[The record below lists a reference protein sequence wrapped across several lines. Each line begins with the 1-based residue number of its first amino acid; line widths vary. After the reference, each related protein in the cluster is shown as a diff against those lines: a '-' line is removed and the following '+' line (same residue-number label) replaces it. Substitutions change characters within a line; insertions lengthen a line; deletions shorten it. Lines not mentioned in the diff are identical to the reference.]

1 MRLPDYLPQVLIID
15 DHSAVRAGIAQAL
28 QGTELDCCGEA
39 ASFNEAIAQIAR
51 TNPDAIV
58 VDLNLPDGS
67 GLDLIR
73 WVRKRS
79 AETAIVMLTMSDSD
93 ADLVAAMQAGASGF
107 VKKSA
112 PLGEVISVLKR
123 AIDSPSSFTANG
135 LVSALKSTSAKD
147 LLTQREVEVLR
158 ALCLVGDIASL
169 AQNMNISES
178 TFKTHAGSIY
188 RKLEVPNR
196 ASAVKVAREAGLI

>member
-1 MRLPDYLPQVLIID
+1 MTSSGYLPQVLIID

-28 QGTELDCCGEA
+28 QGSELDCCGEA
-39 ASFNEAIAQIAR
+39 ASFNEALAQIAH
-51 TNPDAIV
+51 TNPDAII

-93 ADLVAAMQAGASGF
+93 ADLVAAMRAGASGF

-123 AIDSPSSFTANG
+123 AIDSPRSFTANG
-135 LVSALKSTSAKD
+135 LVSALKNTSAKD
-147 LLTQREVEVLR
+147 LLTRREVEVLK

-169 AQNMNISES
+169 ARNMNISES

-188 RKLEVPNR
+188 RKLEVRNR
-196 ASAVKVAREAGLI
+196 ASAVKIAREAGLI